1 MADLVYDFGSVD
13 GGAVSSGTK
22 QGRYSISEL
31 AEHFGLTLR
40 TLRFYE
46 EKDLLRPVRRNSRR
60 IYLQRDFDIL
70 TDIVRMK
77 AIGMTIA
84 EIRSIIDLVRSGQV
98 ANGEK
103 LAVKIAS
110 KREKEIEKQIKTLR
124 EASLEATGLID
135 AIESR
140 VGWFKTS

>member
-13 GGAVSSGTK
+13 GGAVSSGAK

>member
-1 MADLVYDFGSVD
+1 MGHPVQDRAAEAQDAVASQGDSRSYSIADLAG
-13 GGAVSSGTK
+13 
-22 QGRYSISEL
+22 
-31 AEHFGLTLR
+31 HFGLTMR
-40 TLRFYE
+40 ALRFYE